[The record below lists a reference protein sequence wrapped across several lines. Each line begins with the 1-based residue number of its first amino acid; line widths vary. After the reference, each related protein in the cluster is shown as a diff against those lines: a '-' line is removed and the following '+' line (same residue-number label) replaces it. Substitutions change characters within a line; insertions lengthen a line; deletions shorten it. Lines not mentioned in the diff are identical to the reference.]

1 MKKFGRRPDD
11 EPMVRVPTLVPNPL
25 VPNPLVPSSLV
36 SSSLVS
42 RPLASTEDAPAPRGG
57 FPPPLAHSPIA
68 VLPAASASPSAPPS
82 LVPRREDPPIHHP
95 VMLASLRERVMEQID
110 PSAAATV
117 SREVL
122 RRQIEEII
130 HVIANQDRLELS
142 GREQTQLA
150 EDIADDMTGYGPL
163 RPLLDDETINDIMI
177 NGPGNVYVERS
188 GKLERVAVRFRDND
202 HIASVAQKIAA
213 QVGRR
218 VDESSPMVD
227 CRLPDGSRVNII
239 LPPLAIRSPCIS
251 IRKFPARRLSMEGL
265 IKNGS
270 MTPAIGRLLEIAS
283 RARLNVLVSGGT
295 GSGKTTLLNAMSQF
309 IDHTERVVT
318 IEDAAELQLQQPH
331 VISLETRPP
340 SLEGTGQ
347 VTQRDLLWNALRMR
361 PDRIVV
367 GEVRGAEAFD
377 MLQAMN
383 TGHDGSISTVHANST
398 RDALTRVENMVQMG
412 QVNLPTRAIRSQIV
426 AALDIIVQVERMR
439 DGQRRIIQVSEV
451 IGMEGEVITINDLA
465 AFEYQEEDDH
475 GRIVGTYKSTQ
486 ALPKFKSRLSYYG
499 LDKAWAEAMSQ
510 I

>member
-1 MKKFGRRPDD
+1 MKKFGRRADD
-11 EPMVRVPTLVPNPL
+11 PPTRLPALMPSL
-25 VPNPLVPSSLV
+25 SSSTPSS
-36 SSSLVS
+36 
-42 RPLASTEDAPAPRGG
+42 PA
-57 FPPPLAHSPIA
+57 
-68 VLPAASASPSAPPS
+68 PAASSPASTPSFPPS
-82 LVPRREDPPIHHP
+82 TPRREEPSIQHP
-95 VMLASLRERVMEQID
+95 VMPTSLRERVIEQIE
-110 PSAAATV
+110 PAAAATV
-117 SREVL
+117 SRDVL

-130 HVIANQDRLELS
+130 HGIANEERLELS
-142 GREQTQLA
+142 GREQLQLA
-150 EDIADDMTGYGPL
+150 EEIADDMTGYGPL
-163 RPLLDDETINDIMI
+163 RPLLLDESINDIMI
-177 NGPGNVYVERS
+177 NGPSNIYVERY
-188 GKLERVAVRFRDND
+188 GKLERIAARFRDKD
-202 HIASVAQKIAA
+202 HITSVAQKIAA

-239 LPPLAIRSPCIS
+239 LPPLAIHSPCIS
-251 IRKFPARRLSMEGL
+251 IRKFPSRRLNMAGM
-265 IKNGS
+265 IANGT
-270 MTPAIGRLLEIAS
+270 MPAAIGELLEIAARS
-283 RARLNVLVSGGT
+283 RLNVLVSGGT

-309 IDHTERVVT
+309 IDHSERVVT

-331 VISLETRPP
+331 VISLETRPS

-412 QVNLPTRAIRSQIV
+412 QVNLPSRAIRGQIV

-439 DGQRRIIQVSEV
+439 DGQRRIVQISEV
-451 IGMEGEVITINDLA
+451 TGLEGDVITTNDIA
-465 AFEYQEEDDH
+465 AFEYQEEDVH
-475 GRIVGTYKSTQ
+475 GRISGTYRSTH
-486 ALPKFKSRLSYYG
+486 AVPKFKSRLVYYG
-499 LDKAWAEAMSQ
+499 LDRAWAEAMRQ

>member
-1 MKKFGRRPDD
+1 MKKFGRRAD
-11 EPMVRVPTLVPNPL
+11 EMPVRMPGAVLVPPPP
-25 VPNPLVPSSLV
+25 V
-36 SSSLVS
+36 
-42 RPLASTEDAPAPRGG
+42 ASVQPV
-57 FPPPLAHSPIA
+57 PPPL
-68 VLPAASASPSAPPS
+68 PAAEPSVAPVATSLLASAPKHDGPS
-82 LVPRREDPPIHHP
+82 QHP
-95 VMLASLRERVMEQID
+95 VMPASLRERVIEQIE
-110 PSAAATV
+110 PSVATTV
-117 SREVL
+117 SRDVL

-130 HVIANQDRLELS
+130 HGIANQERLELS
-142 GREQTQLA
+142 GREQLFLA
-150 EDIADDMTGYGPL
+150 EEIADDMTGYGPL
-163 RPLLDDETINDIMI
+163 RPLLLDETINDIMI
-177 NGPGNVYVERS
+177 NGPSNVYVERA

-202 HIASVAQKIAA
+202 HIAQVAQKIAA

-239 LPPLAIRSPCIS
+239 LPPLSVHSPCIS
-251 IRKFPARRLSMEGL
+251 IRKFPSRRLNIVGMIE
-265 IKNGS
+265 NGS
-270 MTPAIGRLLEIAS
+270 MTPAIGQLLEIAS
-283 RARLNVLVSGGT
+283 RCRLNVLVSGGT

-309 IDHTERVVT
+309 IDHSERIVT

-347 VTQRDLLWNALRMR
+347 VNQRDLLWNALRMR

-412 QVNLPTRAIRSQIV
+412 QVNLPSRAIRSQIV

-439 DGQRRIIQVSEV
+439 DGQRRIVQVSEV
-451 IGMEGEVITINDLA
+451 IGLEGEVITTNDIAL
-465 AFEYQEEDDH
+465 FEYKDEDIH
-475 GRIVGTYKSTQ
+475 GRISGTYRSTN
-486 ALPKFKSRLSYYG
+486 AVPKFKSRLVYYG
-499 LDKAWAEAMSQ
+499 LDRAWAEAMRQ

>member
-1 MKKFGRRPDD
+1 MKKFGRRED
-11 EPMVRVPTLVPNPL
+11 
-25 VPNPLVPSSLV
+25 
-36 SSSLVS
+36 
-42 RPLASTEDAPAPRGG
+42 DAPARLPALKASAPTTTTSAPASSSASVAITSPTPTPAA
-57 FPPPLAHSPIA
+57 PPPKREE
-68 VLPAASASPSAPPS
+68 PS
-82 LVPRREDPPIHHP
+82 HHP
-95 VMLASLRERVMEQID
+95 LMSASLRERVIEQIE
-110 PSAAATV
+110 PAAAATV
-117 SREVL
+117 PREIL

-130 HVIANQDRLELS
+130 HGIANDERLELS
-142 GREQTQLA
+142 GREQYLLA
-150 EDIADDMTGYGPL
+150 DEIADDMTGYGPL
-163 RPLLDDETINDIMI
+163 RPLLLDETINDIMI
-177 NGPGNVYVERS
+177 NGPNSVYVERG
-188 GKLERVAVRFRDND
+188 GKLERIAVRFRDND

-218 VDESSPMVD
+218 VDEASPMVD

-239 LPPLAIRSPCIS
+239 LPPLAIHSPCIS
-251 IRKFPARRLSMEGL
+251 IRKFPSRRLDMAGMIE
-265 IKNGS
+265 NGT
-270 MTPAIGRLLEIAS
+270 MTPAIGQLLEIAS
-283 RARLNVLVSGGT
+283 RSRLNVLVSGGT

-309 IDHTERVVT
+309 IDHSERIVT
-318 IEDAAELQLQQPH
+318 IEDAAELQLRQPH

-412 QVNLPTRAIRSQIV
+412 QVNLPSRSIRSQIV

-439 DGQRRIIQVSEV
+439 DGQRRIVQVSEV
-451 IGMEGEVITINDLA
+451 TGQEGEVVTINDIA
-465 AFEYQEEDDH
+465 AFEYKDEDVN
-475 GRIVGTYKSTQ
+475 GRISGTYRSSQ
-486 ALPKFKSRLSYYG
+486 AVPKFKSRLVYYG
-499 LDKAWAEAMSQ
+499 LDRAWADAMRQ

>member
-1 MKKFGRRPDD
+1 MKKFGRRAD
-11 EPMVRVPTLVPNPL
+11 EMPMRMPAAVP
-25 VPNPLVPSSLV
+25 
-36 SSSLVS
+36 
-42 RPLASTEDAPAPRGG
+42 DAPAAAPTVRPV
-57 FPPPLAHSPIA
+57 PPPLP
-68 VLPAASASPSAPPS
+68 PAETSLASSAPSLLAPS
-82 LVPRREDPPIHHP
+82 PRHEQPSHHP
-95 VMLASLRERVMEQID
+95 VMSASLRERIIEQIE
-110 PSAAATV
+110 PSVATTV
-117 SREVL
+117 PRDVL

-130 HVIANQDRLELS
+130 HGIANQERLELS
-142 GREQTQLA
+142 GREQLFLA
-150 EDIADDMTGYGPL
+150 EEIADDMTGYGPL
-163 RPLLDDETINDIMI
+163 RPLLLDETINDIMI
-177 NGPGNVYVERS
+177 NGPSNVYVERA

-202 HIASVAQKIAA
+202 HIATVAQKIAS

-239 LPPLAIRSPCIS
+239 LPPLAIHSPCIS
-251 IRKFPARRLSMEGL
+251 IRKFPSRRYNIAGMIE
-265 IKNGS
+265 NGT
-270 MTPAIGRLLEIAS
+270 MNAAIGQLLEIAS
-283 RARLNVLVSGGT
+283 RCRLNVLVSGGT
-295 GSGKTTLLNAMSQF
+295 GSGKTTLLNALSQF
-309 IDHTERVVT
+309 IDHSERIVT

-412 QVNLPTRAIRSQIV
+412 QVNLPSRAIRSQIV
-426 AALDIIVQVERMR
+426 AALDLIVQVERMR
-439 DGQRRIIQVSEV
+439 DGQRRIVQISEV
-451 IGMEGEVITINDLA
+451 IGLEGEVITTNDIAL
-465 AFEYQEEDDH
+465 FEYKDEDIH
-475 GRIVGTYKSTQ
+475 GRISGTYRSTN
-486 ALPKFKSRLSYYG
+486 AVPKFKSRLVYFG
-499 LDKAWAEAMSQ
+499 LDRAWAEAMRQ

>member
-1 MKKFGRRPDD
+1 M
-11 EPMVRVPTLVPNPL
+11 
-25 VPNPLVPSSLV
+25 
-36 SSSLVS
+36 
-42 RPLASTEDAPAPRGG
+42 
-57 FPPPLAHSPIA
+57 
-68 VLPAASASPSAPPS
+68 
-82 LVPRREDPPIHHP
+82 PRREGPPAHHH
-95 VMLASLRERVMEQID
+95 VMWASLRERVIEQIE

-117 SREVL
+117 SRDVL

-130 HVIANQDRLELS
+130 HGIADKDRLEMS
-142 GREQTQLA
+142 GREQVLLA
-150 EDIADDMTGYGPL
+150 DEIADDMTGYGPL
-163 RPLLDDETINDIMI
+163 RPLLQDETINDIMV
-177 NGPGNVYVERS
+177 NGPSNIYVERS

-239 LPPLAIRSPCIS
+239 LPPLAIHSPCIS
-251 IRKFPARRLSMEGL
+251 IRKFPSRRLAMAGL
-265 IKNGS
+265 IANGT
-270 MTPAIGRLLEIAS
+270 MTPGIGELLEIAG

-309 IDHTERVVT
+309 IDHSERIVT
-318 IEDAAELQLQQPH
+318 IEDAAELQLQHPH

-367 GEVRGAEAFD
+367 GEVRSSEAFD

-398 RDALTRVENMVQMG
+398 RDALTRIENMVQMG
-412 QVNLPTRAIRSQIV
+412 QVNLPSRAIRSQIV
-426 AALDIIVQVERMR
+426 AALDIIVHVERMR
-439 DGQRRIIQVSEV
+439 DGQRRIVQISEV
-451 IGMEGEVITINDLA
+451 TGLEGEVITTNDIA
-465 AFEYQEEDDH
+465 AFEYKEEDVH
-475 GRIVGTYKSTQ
+475 GRILGAYKSTH
-486 ALPKFKSRLSYYG
+486 AVPKFKSRLVYYG
-499 LDKAWAEAMSQ
+499 LDRAWAEAMRQ